1 MFYFYVV
8 SQTILGGKHRLA
20 VRTCELLSITYAVVA
35 VQVTFRLEEDAA
47 IFAPVPG
54 VADSIQM
61 FSVDV
66 SVVLL
71 VRVAQVEA
79 ELAVNCLSRRIAN
92 VLTHHLLTFENVL
105 TFRTADQTF
114 HLVQVGLL
122 MAKEITLSVALF

>member
-1 MFYFYVV
+1 
-8 SQTILGGKHRLA
+8 
-20 VRTCELLSITYAVVA
+20 VA

-71 VRVAQVEA
+71 VGVAQVEA

-92 VLTHHLLTFENVL
+92 VPTHRLLTFENVL

-114 HLVQVGLL
+114 HLVQMSLQ
-122 MAKEITLSVALF
+122 MATEITLSVALF